1 MRRKK
6 FLLLTLILAALIS
19 YHPADAQEP
28 TPGAP
33 PTPAE
38 VINAVNNLRIAHGLS
53 ALMVHPA
60 LMQIA
65 QMQADGIASG
75 SSGHWRP
82 DGLTLGQWLLTMGY
96 PLSGDL
102 SMDGYRSENWITAM
116 TADQAIQ
123 GWLSDDEHENTM
135 LSVDRSDIGAG
146 IAVSDQIYVVIETAL
161 QTASGQ
167 MQYDASAILTGIPQ
181 TQIAYSGMATQ
192 AAENGLLPQ
201 YSMPVAVNTA
211 QPNGDVYHKVEYG
224 QSLWSIAITYHT
236 TIRQIQ
242 LLNNLY
248 TTTINVGQKLLV
260 LKGATQPAPTFNGTG
275 TPAAQIILTT
285 PPPTLWQTPTP
296 TEIHI
301 SPRERQA
308 NMLSLIGIGI
318 AALVLGGVFTMMTR
332 KRG

>member
-1 MRRKK
+1 MRQKK
-6 FLLLTLILAALIS
+6 LLLLTLILAALIS
-19 YHPADAQEP
+19 YHPARAQEP
-28 TPGAP
+28 TPGNP

-38 VINAVNNLRIAHGLS
+38 VINAVNNLRIAHGLP

-135 LSVDRSDIGAG
+135 LSVNRSDIGAG

-260 LKGATQPAPTFNGTG
+260 LRQC
-275 TPAAQIILTT
+275 QV
-285 PPPTLWQTPTP
+285 TLYK
-296 TEIHI
+296 
-301 SPRERQA
+301 
-308 NMLSLIGIGI
+308 
-318 AALVLGGVFTMMTR
+318 
-332 KRG
+332 KR